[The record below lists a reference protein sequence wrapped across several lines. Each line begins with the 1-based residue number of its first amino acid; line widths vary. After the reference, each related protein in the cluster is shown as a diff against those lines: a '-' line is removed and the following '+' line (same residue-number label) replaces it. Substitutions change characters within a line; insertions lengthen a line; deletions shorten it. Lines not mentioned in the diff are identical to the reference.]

1 MAIKNG
7 GQFLKEQIDSIL
19 PQLRG
24 EDELIIS
31 DDHSTDNSI
40 EIILSFNDPRIRV
53 LTNPYSGIVTNF
65 ENCLLASRGEMIFL
79 ADQDDI
85 WTSNKVER
93 ILPHFESFD
102 LILSNCFIVNNGL
115 VKEESFFEKNNS
127 QPGLLRNVFRNSY
140 MGCCMAFKRK
150 ILERALPIPKN
161 IPVHDVWIGLIAEL
175 HYRVTFISDKL
186 VYHRRHEANAS
197 STSQISD
204 ASLLQKITLRY
215 QLAKNLIRLSYA

>member
-7 GQFLKEQIDSIL
+7 NQFLKEQIDSIL
-19 PQLRG
+19 PQLTVD
-24 EDELIIS
+24 DELVIS
-31 DDHSTDNSI
+31 DDHSTDNSLD
-40 EIILSFNDPRIRV
+40 IILSFNDPRIRV
-53 LTNPYSGIVTNF
+53 LANPRSGIVSNF
-65 ENCLLASRGEMIFL
+65 ENCLLASKGDMIFL

-93 ILPHFESFD
+93 MKPFFESFD
-102 LILSNCFIVNNGL
+102 LILSNCFIVDNGL

-161 IPVHDVWIGLIAEL
+161 IPVHDIWIGLIAEL
-175 HYRVTFISDKL
+175 HHRVIFISDKL
-186 VYHRRHEANAS
+186 VYHRRHESNAS
-197 STSQISD
+197 STSRVSD
-204 ASLLQKITLRY
+204 ASLLQKINLRY
-215 QLAKNLIRLSYA
+215 QLAKNLIRLAYA